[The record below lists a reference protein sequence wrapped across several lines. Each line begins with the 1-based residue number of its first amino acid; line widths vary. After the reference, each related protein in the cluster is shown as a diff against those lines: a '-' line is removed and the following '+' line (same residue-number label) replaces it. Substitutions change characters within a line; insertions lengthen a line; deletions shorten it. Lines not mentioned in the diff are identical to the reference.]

1 MNIHSKS
8 KKQIKLKI
16 KLFLNRRVILEEEKA
31 KKLAEV
37 YGNINEGDVIEGKVS
52 RITDFGAFVN
62 IGEVDGLLHI
72 SEISHARVE
81 KVADVLSVGDN
92 C

>member
-1 MNIHSKS
+1 M
-8 KKQIKLKI
+8 
-16 KLFLNRRVILEEEKA
+16 EEEKA

-52 RITDFGAFVN
+52 RITNFGAFVN

-72 SEISHARVE
+72 SEISHSRLE
-81 KVADVLSVGDN
+81 KVEDCTFSRRY
-92 C
+92 CKSCCYCSR